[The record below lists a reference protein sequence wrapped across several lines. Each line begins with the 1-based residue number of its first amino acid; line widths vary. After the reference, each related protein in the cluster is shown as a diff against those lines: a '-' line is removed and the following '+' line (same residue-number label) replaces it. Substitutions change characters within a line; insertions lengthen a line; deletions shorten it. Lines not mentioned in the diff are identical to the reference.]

1 MKIKIQVTD
10 PIRAILGFVF
20 GLTIMLAV
28 TNIFVINHF
37 DFDNMRRGTYALI
50 TGVNPWAANTRL
62 PDFYNPPFSVLFL
75 WPLLFS
81 TPKLFIA
88 LGGAQ
93 LFAFIFY
100 LKAWVACGWFLT
112 NTFLF
117 VIGVG
122 SIDMYVM
129 GAGLLLL
136 FAGDSNRVN
145 SNVFGV
151 ALRVFA
157 YGLLMVK
164 PQGGFFI
171 VMLYILLRRDWK
183 GLLISLIIYGLF
195 FISLYPDWINV
206 MIHNPPQAQNV
217 AAHSLMKKFG
227 PYITVII
234 AIGVTL
240 SRKWKYW
247 QLGGALA
254 GILSPYGM
262 VGIPIFLTL
271 TAVNNLIGIPILIIY
286 SACLTLLTW
295 VTPPPDVEFY
305 TYSSQFMTIYHLS
318 MLGIALVLA
327 CCLPGRVETDN
338 NTIDIAGWLKSLTLP
353 HC

>member
-1 MKIKIQVTD
+1 
-10 PIRAILGFVF
+10 
-20 GLTIMLAV
+20 
-28 TNIFVINHF
+28 
-37 DFDNMRRGTYALI
+37 
-50 TGVNPWAANTRL
+50 
-62 PDFYNPPFSVLFL
+62 
-75 WPLLFS
+75 
-81 TPKLFIA
+81 
-88 LGGAQ
+88 
-93 LFAFIFY
+93 
-100 LKAWVACGWFLT
+100 
-112 NTFLF
+112 
-117 VIGVG
+117 
-122 SIDMYVM
+122 
-129 GAGLLLL
+129 
-136 FAGDSNRVN
+136 
-145 SNVFGV
+145 
-151 ALRVFA
+151 
-157 YGLLMVK
+157 
-164 PQGGFFI
+164 
-171 VMLYILLRRDWK
+171 
-183 GLLISLIIYGLF
+183 LISLIIYGLF

-227 PYITVII
+227 PYIAVIT
-234 AIGVTL
+234 AIGITL

-295 VTPPPDVEFY
+295 VTPPPGVEFY
-305 TYSSQFMTIYHLS
+305 AYSSQFMTIYHLS